1 MPDKSSSYRGR
12 FAPSPTG
19 PLHLGSLIAAL
30 ASFLDA
36 RKHGGSWLVRMD
48 DLDPPR
54 EQAGAADSILNSLA
68 SHGLHWDE
76 DILWQSRG
84 GPAYE
89 DALSTLAQSGQ
100 TFNCDCPRKNLG
112 PDGSCVANCQ
122 QSQAQLTDPCASRI
136 IVDRSRIIGFDDALQ
151 GVQLI
156 PETEIPDN
164 FAIKRRDG
172 LYAYQLAVVVD
183 DARQKI
189 SHIVRGSDLLSST
202 ARQIYLQRTLGLPTP
217 DYCHLPVITNRD
229 GQKYSKQNHAP
240 ALSDD
245 RAQQNLRR
253 ALAFL
258 RQPSPPIE
266 AADINSILS
275 FACQHWA
282 VNRVPGEMAISETSI
297 IGASAPTT

>member
-1 MPDKSSSYRGR
+1 MPDKNSSYRGR

-54 EQAGAADSILNSLA
+54 EQSGAADSILNSLA

-76 DILWQSRG
+76 DILWQSQG

-100 TFNCDCPRKNLG
+100 TFNCDCPRKDLG
-112 PDGSCVANCQ
+112 PDGSCIANCWQ
-122 QSQAQLTDPCASRI
+122 RQAQITAPCATRI
-136 IVDRSRIIGFDDALQ
+136 TVDRSRIIGFDDALQ
-151 GVQLI
+151 GAQS
-156 PETEIPDN
+156 TTGAEIPDN
-164 FAIKRRDG
+164 FTIKRRDG

-229 GQKYSKQNHAP
+229 GQKYSKQNHAT
-240 ALSDD
+240 ALSDQY
-245 RAQQNLRR
+245 AAQNLRR
-253 ALAFL
+253 ALEFL
-258 RQPSPPIE
+258 QQQTPPEE
-266 AADINSILS
+266 ATETGSILS

-297 IGASAPTT
+297 IGASAPAT

>member
-54 EQAGAADSILNSLA
+54 EQSGAASSILNSLA

-76 DILWQSRG
+76 EVLWQSQG
-84 GPAYE
+84 SVVYE
-89 DALSTLAQSGQ
+89 DALATLALSGQ
-100 TFNCDCPRKNLG
+100 TFNCDCSRKALDPR
-112 PDGSCVANCQ
+112 GSCVANCRARQ
-122 QSQAQLTDPCASRI
+122 VGLTLPCATRI
-136 IVDRSRIIGFDDALQ
+136 TVDRDRVIDFDDALQ
-151 GVQLI
+151 GTQSSLGAQ
-156 PETEIPDN
+156 IPDN
-164 FAIKRRDG
+164 FVIKRKDG
-172 LYAYQLAVVVD
+172 FYAYQLAVVVD
-183 DARQKI
+183 DARQNI

-202 ARQIYLQRTLGLPTP
+202 ARQIYLQKTLGLPTP
-217 DYCHLPVITNRD
+217 DYCHLPVITNVD

-245 RAQQNLRR
+245 RAVQNLRQ

-258 RQPSPPIE
+258 QQPSPPKE
-266 AADINSILS
+266 TTDINAILS
-275 FACQHWA
+275 FACQHWSTDPIP
-282 VNRVPGEMAISETSI
+282 RQLEISETSI
-297 IGASAPTT
+297 TGTH